1 MTSLQRSALS
11 FMFASLFGA
20 VAAVAGAQTLDFL
33 SNDTPIGQVVT
44 GAPYSG
50 EGVTVLKLK
59 LFDGTRIERKVTAR
73 FYRDSAGRIRREQTI
88 MGLGTLNPSDDAP
101 MVVTIVDH
109 VAGFIYALNPGTRTA
124 QRIAI
129 ATRSAATRS
138 AASRM
143 LRGEPPPPP
152 PPPPPP
158 AGGVKPGAPPPPP
171 PAPTDESLGSR
182 QIEGLTAVG
191 RRSGRTILAGQIG
204 NDRPIEITDERWES
218 PDLKVLLFSRHHDPR
233 TGDVE
238 YRLTNISRAEPPASL
253 FGVPPDYA
261 IADTPPPP
269 PPAPRK

>member
-1 MTSLQRSALS
+1 MTSLQRSGLS
-11 FMFASLFGA
+11 FTFACLLGA
-20 VAAVAGAQTLDFL
+20 VAAGAGAQTLDFL
-33 SNDTPIGQVVT
+33 SNDAPVGPVVT

-50 EGVTVLKLK
+50 EGVTILKLK

-88 MGLGTLNPSDDAP
+88 MGLAALNPADESP
-101 MVVTIVDH
+101 LVVTIVDH
-109 VAGFIYALNPGTRTA
+109 VAGFIYALNPGSRTA
-124 QRIAI
+124 HKIAI
-129 ATRSAATRS
+129 DTRSGTRSAAK
-138 AASRM
+138 RM

-171 PAPTDESLGSR
+171 PAPTEESLGSR

-191 RRSGRTILAGQIG
+191 RRSSRTIPAGQIG

-218 PDLKVLLFSRHHDPR
+218 PDLKVLLLSRHHDPR
-233 TGDVE
+233 TGDFE
-238 YRLTNISRAEPPASL
+238 YRLTNISRSEPPASL
-253 FGVPPDYA
+253 FSVPPDYA

>member
-1 MTSLQRSALS
+1 MTLLQRSGLS
-11 FMFASLFGA
+11 FSFACLFGA

-33 SNDTPIGQVVT
+33 SHDAPIGPIVT

-50 EGVTVLKLK
+50 EGVTTLKLK

-88 MGLGTLNPSDDAP
+88 MGLAALNPSDESP
-101 MVVTIVDH
+101 LVVTIVDH
-109 VAGFIYALNPGTRTA
+109 VAGFIYALNPGSRTA
-124 QRIAI
+124 HKIAI
-129 ATRSAATRS
+129 DN
-138 AASRM
+138 RM

-152 PPPPPP
+152 PPPPVP

-171 PAPTDESLGSR
+171 PAPTEESLGSR

-191 RRSGRTILAGQIG
+191 RRSSRTIPAGQIG

-218 PDLKVLLFSRHHDPR
+218 PDLKVLLLSRHHDPR

-238 YRLTNISRAEPPASL
+238 YRLTNISRSEPPASL
-253 FGVPPDYA
+253 FSVPSDYT
-261 IADTPPPP
+261 ITDTPPPP
-269 PPAPRK
+269 PRAPRK